1 MYEVNLINDEEIT
14 LINSSTITHGAPRL
28 LAGKVNLG
36 INTIDSFSFNISP
49 YNPGYNKLFPYKSK
63 IEVIQKLKGVEKL
76 IFKGRVLLPT
86 NNMDSSGN
94 FSKKVVCESELAYLL
109 DSTQTYGE
117 YHNIS
122 VKDFLKII
130 IDNHNKKQPDK
141 KFVVGE
147 VTVKDNNDSLYR
159 YLGYDKT
166 LDTIKEKL
174 INTLG
179 GELRIRYEGDIRYLD
194 YLEII
199 GEKKPTEI
207 RLSKNMITI
216 EQEKDPTS
224 IKNRITPLGS
234 KKEDTEERL
243 TIASVNNG
251 VTWVDDIE
259 SQKEFG
265 ILEDSIIFD
274 DVNTPSVLKDRGL
287 KKLEELNKIKKKH
300 KLSIVDLAL
309 IGIDKYNID
318 IYNYYR
324 VINQVMGIDE
334 YLRVIEQSIDILA
347 PQSSTIT
354 IGDKFEDI
362 KRYQNDISQRA
373 VNNVKNLS
381 ENISRTNNKVNSLKN
396 DVVDVDN
403 HTKLNEIDIKKQKKY
418 MIMGV

>member
-1 MYEVNLINDEEIT
+1 MYEVNLINDDIT

-63 IEVIQKLKGVEKL
+63 IEVIQKLKGIEKL
-76 IFKGRVLLPT
+76 IFRGRVLLPT

-216 EQEKDPTS
+216 EKS
-224 IKNRITPLGS
+224 
-234 KKEDTEERL
+234 
-243 TIASVNNG
+243 
-251 VTWVDDIE
+251 
-259 SQKEFG
+259 F
-265 ILEDSIIFD
+265 
-274 DVNTPSVLKDRGL
+274 
-287 KKLEELNKIKKKH
+287 
-300 KLSIVDLAL
+300 
-309 IGIDKYNID
+309 
-318 IYNYYR
+318 
-324 VINQVMGIDE
+324 
-334 YLRVIEQSIDILA
+334 
-347 PQSSTIT
+347 
-354 IGDKFEDI
+354 
-362 KRYQNDISQRA
+362 
-373 VNNVKNLS
+373 
-381 ENISRTNNKVNSLKN
+381 
-396 DVVDVDN
+396 
-403 HTKLNEIDIKKQKKY
+403 
-418 MIMGV
+418 